1 MTPFFS
7 VIIPLY
13 NKEKYIQNTLK
24 CVFNQSFT
32 NFEIIVVNDGS
43 TDRSLEILEDFS
55 DERLKI
61 IHQKNQGV
69 SVARNTGMQNAKADY
84 ICFLDADDTWRP
96 NHLQA
101 FHNAI
106 TKFPDAKMYCNRYV
120 TQISKNTFI
129 ENKFINIPGNYEGYV
144 TDFFKSSLINRVALT
159 SAVCINKDIFNEIGG
174 FDPTLK
180 SDQDLDYWI
189 KIALK
194 YKVAITAENTMF
206 YNFINANKSLSKD
219 QSKFNKLT
227 DLNKYVEI
235 EKINESLKLFLD
247 IYRIEYSLNYH
258 ILGLKDQSLEYLK
271 YVDPKNMNFKTKV
284 LFKLPSFMLRL
295 MLRIKQNLRN
305 YGIDFT
311 VYH

>member
-13 NKEKYIQNTLK
+13 NKEKYIQNTLN
-24 CVFNQSFT
+24 CVFNQSFD
-32 NFEIIVVNDGS
+32 NFEVIVVNDGS
-43 TDRSLEILEDFS
+43 TDRSLELLEEFTDS
-55 DERLKI
+55 RLKI
-61 IHQKNQGV
+61 INQKNQGV
-69 SVARNTGMQNAKADY
+69 SIARNTGMENAHANY
-84 ICFLDADDTWRP
+84 ICFLDADDTWKT

-101 FHNAI
+101 LYDAI
-106 TKFPDAKMYCNRYV
+106 AKFPEARMYCSRYV

-129 ENKFINIPGNYEGYV
+129 KNNFLDIDENYEGYV

-159 SAVCINKDIFNEIGG
+159 SAVCIHKDIFNEIGG
-174 FDPTLK
+174 FDPTLR

-194 YKVAITAENTMF
+194 YKIVITTKNTMV

-227 DLNKYVEI
+227 NLNQYVEI
-235 EKINESLKLFLD
+235 EKSNESLKLFLD
-247 IYRIEYSLNYH
+247 IYRIEYGLNYH
-258 ILGLKDQSLEYLK
+258 ILNLKEQSLEYLK
-271 YVDPKNMNFKTKV
+271 YVDQKNMNFKTKL
-284 LFKLPSFMLRL
+284 LFKLPPFVLRL
-295 MLRIKQNLRN
+295 MLRTKQNLRN

>member
-13 NKEKYIQNTLK
+13 NKEKYIQNTLS

-32 NFEIIVVNDGS
+32 VFEIIVVNDGS
-43 TDRSLEILEDFS
+43 TDRSLEILEEFS
-55 DERLKI
+55 DHRLKI

-69 SVARNTGMQNAKADY
+69 SVARNTGMKNAKADY
-84 ICFLDADDTWRP
+84 ICFLDADDSWKT
-96 NHLQA
+96 NHLQT
-101 FHNAI
+101 FHDTI

-129 ENKFINIPGNYEGYV
+129 KNKFIDIDENYEGYV

-159 SAVCINKDIFNEIGG
+159 SAVCIHKDIFTEIGG

-194 YKVAITAENTMF
+194 HKIAITASTTLT

-219 QSKFNKLT
+219 NSKYHKLT
-227 DLNKYVEI
+227 DLNQYRSY
-235 EKINESLKLFLD
+235 EKDNKSLQAFLD
-247 IYRIEYSLNYH
+247 IYRIEYGLHYYM
-258 ILGLKDQSLEYLK
+258 LGLKEKSTEYLM
-271 YVDPKNMNFKTKV
+271 YVDAKNMNFKTRF
-284 LFKLPSFMLRL
+284 LLKLSPFLLKGLLTVKR
-295 MLRIKQNLRN
+295 KLRN